1 MSSPFTDFPDTP
13 QRVQQPTQF
22 RPADWPTRPVS
33 GGLDKARLKAALAD
47 EVDALHDLQR
57 RLHAEARQALLVVFQ
72 AMDAGGKDSTIRA
85 VFSGVNPSGVRV
97 TSFKAPSSLERSH
110 DFLWRTV
117 PALPA
122 RGQIGVFNRSYYED
136 VLIARVHPEL
146 AGDGADEPAFWD
158 ERLRSITAHE
168 RHLAHNRTVVLKF
181 WLHLSYEQ
189 QRQRFLRRLRK
200 PDKHWKFDESDV
212 RERAHWDDYM
222 AAYEAA
228 IATTH
233 MDWAPW
239 YVIPADDKPA
249 MRLMVAQVIRHTL
262 EAMAPQYPT
271 VSADR
276 AARLQ
281 RLAGELD
288 PDGD

>member
-1 MSSPFTDFPDTP
+1 MPWPFTDFPDTP
-13 QRVQQPTQF
+13 QRVQEPARF
-22 RPADWPTRPVS
+22 RPADWPTRPAQ
-33 GGLDKARLKAALAD
+33 GGPDNEQLNAALC
-47 EVDALHDLQR
+47 EQVEALHDLQR
-57 RLHAEARQALLVVFQ
+57 RFHADARQALLVVFQ

-97 TSFKAPSSLERSH
+97 TSFKAPSHLERSH

-117 PALPA
+117 QALPA

-146 AGDGADEPAFWD
+146 AGDGADAPGFWD

-168 RHLAHNRTVVLKF
+168 RHLAHNGTGVLKF
-181 WLHLSYEQ
+181 WLHLSPEQ
-189 QRQRFLRRLRK
+189 QRERFLRRLRK

-233 MDWAPW
+233 MEWAPW

-249 MRLMVAQVIRHTL
+249 MRLMVAQVIRGTL
-262 EAMAPQYPT
+262 EAMGPQFPK
-271 VSADR
+271 VSDER

-281 RLAGELD
+281 RLAQELD
-288 PDGD
+288 PD